1 MIDWIRNL
9 LNSSDDFIEAGDGI
23 ESDLLKELRRS
34 LRGCEAMYLEGAQ
47 TCADICPELLP
58 DSAEKFTELMIDLHR
73 GLVIKVFVEV
83 AQCDSEWHSAERL
96 AALVLLKH
104 VWSIE
109 VDRNQIEEGLTKAA
123 ELADSLHWESLLGP
137 FIRMPP
143 LRDQRSALLTYV
155 TRIANIIAKID
166 GSITSQERCALEDM
180 FRIVKG
186 VLKKP
191 APKSVRRSS
200 IEESSSDQTSM
211 AMAQIAPHRGR
222 GQDDANDQKQ
232 ESPAKRPAESTKKSR
247 EHMLQGAMTELN
259 ALVGLSSVK
268 NDVTELINFLR
279 IQEERQKQNLPKTQV
294 SLHTLFQG
302 NPGTGK
308 TTVARIIGKAL
319 GGLGIVSKGHTV
331 ETDRSGLVAKFA
343 GQTGPRVNERVD
355 EALDGILFIDEA
367 YSLVSEQGDDQ
378 FGHEAVQV
386 LLKRMEDERHRL
398 VVIVAGYPDPMQA
411 MLESNPGLSSRFQR
425 ALNFPDYSAA
435 ELLAVFDGLCGRD
448 HYVLSADA
456 RQTLLATF
464 QKHVDSKDEHFGN
477 ARLAR
482 NLFENAVRRL
492 ANRIIAITPLTRQT
506 LSTLQAV
513 DIQLEVEAQEQSE
526 EP

>member
-1 MIDWIRNL
+1 VIDWIKNL
-9 LNSSDDFIEAGDGI
+9 INSSGDFSEGGNGI
-23 ESDLLKELRRS
+23 KSDLLKELRRS
-34 LRGCEAMYLEGAQ
+34 LRGCEALYLEGAQ
-47 TCADICPELLP
+47 TCADVCPELLP
-58 DSAEKFTELMIDLHR
+58 DGAEKFSELMIDLHR
-73 GLVIKVFVEV
+73 GLVIKVFVDI

-109 VDRNQIEEGLTKAA
+109 VDRDQIEEGLTRAA
-123 ELADSLHWESLLGP
+123 DLAESLHWESLLGP

-166 GSITSQERCALEDM
+166 GSITAQERCALEDM
-180 FRIVKG
+180 FRAVKD

-191 APKSVRRSS
+191 APKTVRRSS
-200 IEESSSDQTSM
+200 NKESSSDPTSM
-211 AMAQIAPHRGR
+211 AVAQIAPHMGR
-222 GQDDANDQKQ
+222 WKDDANDTKQ
-232 ESPAKRPAESTKKSR
+232 QSPAKRSAKSTKKSR
-247 EHMLQGAMTELN
+247 EQMLQEATTELN
-259 ALVGLSSVK
+259 ALVGLLSVK
-268 NDVTELINFLR
+268 NDVSELINFLR
-279 IQEERQKQNLPKTQV
+279 IQEERQKQNLPRTQV
-294 SLHTLFQG
+294 SLHTMFQG

-355 EALDGILFIDEA
+355 EALDGVLFIDEA

-378 FGHEAVQV
+378 FGDEAVQV

-411 MLESNPGLSSRFQR
+411 MLQSNPGLSSRFQR
-425 ALNFPDYSAA
+425 TLNFPDYSAD
-435 ELLAVFDGLCGRD
+435 ELLAVFNGLCGRD
-448 HYVLSADA
+448 HYVLSAEA

-464 QKHVDSKDEHFGN
+464 LKHVDSKDEHFGN

-492 ANRIIAITPLTRQT
+492 ANRIIAITPLTRET
-506 LSTLQAV
+506 LSTLQAA
-513 DIQLEVEAQEQSE
+513 DIEIEVEPQEQSE
-526 EP
+526 AY